1 MADTAISTKPA
12 SSLLGLLY
20 LVSPALP
27 IGAFAYSN
35 GLAAAIDLGW
45 VTDET
50 HLAAWMHGVLT
61 HGLGCLDLP
70 LLARL
75 HAAAA
80 QGDADIFAR
89 WNDTVLASR
98 ETAELL
104 AEELHLGKAL
114 WRLLRDQTMLP
125 AMVLP
130 KEPGYV
136 AMFAL
141 AATLLEVDTAATV
154 QGFVWSWAE
163 NQAAVACKTIPLG
176 QTAGQR
182 VLLGLM
188 PEISRVA
195 AAATTIADDD
205 IGGSLPG
212 LALGS
217 CLHETQYSRLF
228 RS

>member
-1 MADTAISTKPA
+1 MADMAISTKP

-20 LVSPALP
+20 LASPALP

-35 GLAAAIDLGW
+35 GLAAAIDLSW
-45 VTDET
+45 VTDEAS
-50 HLAAWMHGVLT
+50 LSGWMHGVLT
-61 HGLGCLDLP
+61 QGLARLDLP
-70 LLARL
+70 ALLRL
-75 HAAAA
+75 HDAATYN
-80 QGDADIFAR
+80 DPSRFEH
-89 WNDTVLASR
+89 WNETVLASR
-98 ETAELL
+98 ETAELVN
-104 AEELHLGKAL
+104 EELHLGKAL
-114 WRLLRDQTMLP
+114 WRLLRDQHLLP
-125 AMVLP
+125 AMALP

-141 AATLLEVDTAATV
+141 AASILGVDGPSAAH
-154 QGFVWSWAE
+154 GFAWSWAE

>member
-1 MADTAISTKPA
+1 MAGTAINTQPG
-12 SSLLGLLY
+12 LLGLLY

-27 IGAFAYSN
+27 IGAFAYSG
-35 GLAAAIDLGW
+35 GLAAAIDLDW
-45 VTDET
+45 VWDEPSL
-50 HLAAWMHGVLT
+50 HNWMHGVLT
-61 HGLGCLDLP
+61 QGLARLDLP
-70 LLARL
+70 LLIRAHQAAESRD
-75 HAAAA
+75 AAA
-80 QGDADIFAR
+80 FAH
-89 WNDTVLASR
+89 WNDTVLAAR

-114 WRLLRDQTMLP
+114 WRLLRDQRLMPDMELP
-125 AMVLP
+125 R
-130 KEPGYV
+130 EPGYV

-141 AATLLEVDTAATV
+141 AASILNVDALSAAH
-154 QGFVWSWAE
+154 GFAWSWAE

-195 AAATTIADDD
+195 AAAATVADDD

-212 LALGS
+212 LAMAS